1 MSIGAIVN
9 RPRPAVAS
17 IAFVALAA
25 LLAACS
31 ASDGGPD
38 SAPAASTTAPDAVS
52 TSTTAA
58 GSESGDETVAAPDMA
73 ALRGVRYCEVLLLR
87 DGADGFTAE
96 VWNTMGMS
104 ECPQDQWEALDA
116 EAIAAERGAVVALLN
131 GPRYWT
137 LDSIDTDLR
146 QGAPETTF
154 GEIGMFQAATV
165 ALGDELPSQTPYT
178 ERPVARETVFG
189 FDAGSE
195 VYELVA
201 PDGTTYVM
209 QARSQIVD
217 ESLDEADL
225 PDLGE
230 RLELPEGW
238 VYQVRT
244 LDEALALRSTGGVAT
259 VVQDELQN
267 TYQRVDPA

>member
-1 MSIGAIVN
+1 MN
-9 RPRPAVAS
+9 RPRPTIVL
-17 IAFVALAA
+17 VVLATLT
-25 LLAACS
+25 LLGACS
-31 ASDGGPD
+31 GSDEAASP
-38 SAPAASTTAPDAVS
+38 SVSTTAPDSDPAAGGSAAPNEAVS
-52 TSTTAA
+52 A
-58 GSESGDETVAAPDMA
+58 EAPDMN

-87 DGADGFTAE
+87 KAEDGLSAE

-104 ECPQDQWEALDA
+104 TCPESQWKALDA
-116 EAIAAERGAVVALLN
+116 KAIASERGAVLALLN

-154 GEIGMFQAATV
+154 GDIAMFQAATV
-165 ALGDELPSQTPYT
+165 DLGDETPSQTPYT

-195 VYELVA
+195 VYELVDPA
-201 PDGTTYVM
+201 GTTYVM

-217 ESLDEADL
+217 ETLDESDL
-225 PDLGE
+225 PTLGD
-230 RLELPEGW
+230 RLELPAGW
-238 VYQVRT
+238 TYQVRT
-244 LDEALALRSTGGVAT
+244 LEEPLAVRSTDGVAI

-267 TYQRVDPA
+267 TYQRIDEA

>member
-1 MSIGAIVN
+1 MNPSRPIRLLIVSI
-9 RPRPAVAS
+9 S
-17 IAFVALAA
+17 LVALAS
-25 LLAACS
+25 CS
-31 ASDGGPD
+31 ASDDAGSSP
-38 SAPAASTTAPDAVS
+38 SSTTAGAS
-52 TSTTAA
+52 GATTAA
-58 GSESGDETVAAPDMA
+58 RPAPTASTEPASGAAPDMDS
-73 ALRGVRYCEVLLLR
+73 LRGIRYCEVLLLR
-87 DGADGFTAE
+87 KGEDGYSAQ

-104 ECPQDQWEALDA
+104 DCPPDQWAALDGPS
-116 EAIAAERGAVVALLN
+116 IAAERGAVAALLN

-154 GEIGMFQAATV
+154 GEIAMFEAATV
-165 ALGDELPSQTPYT
+165 DLGDDLPSQTPYT
-178 ERPVARETVFG
+178 ERPVARDTVFG
-189 FDAGSE
+189 FDQGSE

-217 ESLDEADL
+217 ETLDESDL
-225 PDLGE
+225 PTLGD

-238 VYQVRT
+238 SYRVRT
-244 LDEALALRSTGGVAT
+244 LAKPLALQSTDEVAT

-267 TYQRVDPA
+267 TYQRIDES